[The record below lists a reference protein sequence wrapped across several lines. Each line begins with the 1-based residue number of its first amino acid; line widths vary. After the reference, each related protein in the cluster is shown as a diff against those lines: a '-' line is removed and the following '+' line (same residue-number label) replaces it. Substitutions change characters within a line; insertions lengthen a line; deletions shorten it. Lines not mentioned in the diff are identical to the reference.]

1 MNELYKEIAGLSEE
15 KRELLRRMLE
25 RDGIDIRRSVI
36 VPVPRTTNRFP
47 LSFSQ
52 QRLWFLEQLEPGS
65 PLYTI
70 PVALRLTGELNGDV
84 LHRALR
90 ALVARH
96 EVLRTTFAEEGDQ
109 PVQIIHPAMEVPLEM
124 INLQALPQ
132 ESRLAEAE
140 RQVAEFSLRPFDLA
154 RGPLMRP
161 CLWRLG
167 EREHYLL
174 LALHHIVTDGW
185 STGVLLHEMKTCYA
199 SFLRGEEP
207 ELPPLPIQ
215 YADYAVW
222 QRGFMAGALQ
232 ESEAAYWTGQ
242 LAGSAGLLEL
252 VTDFP
257 RPGLQT
263 YHGSLRTFEWSQ
275 EVSEGIAAIAR
286 KENATVFMVLLAIFD
301 TLLCRLTGQSDII
314 VGTPIA
320 NRTRTETEALLG
332 FFVNTLVLRA
342 DLSGNPT
349 FRELLRGVRERT
361 LGALAH
367 QDLPFE
373 TLVEALKPERNLS
386 VTPLF
391 QVMFVLN
398 NAPLESLELP
408 GLVLEPVE
416 IDTGTAKFDLIL
428 SMIERKGGI
437 RGKLEFNTDLF
448 RPSTVERMVQL
459 LRDCAESV
467 VQNPDERIG
476 SIPFLGDEGKA
487 LLRTYA
493 SRVDGRQD
501 EKTPVHLLIEQ
512 HAVRSPDAA
521 AVIVD
526 GAQLTYAQLQGRANR
541 LARALVSLG
550 IGPESSVGM
559 LLERSPETIVTLL
572 GILKSGGVFVPLDP
586 AYPPERLAFMIEDAR
601 IRAVVT
607 RAGLKERLGG
617 FQGPIVDLDQM
628 AWSGDSES
636 TQYPAVAPENIAYVI
651 YTSGSTGQPKGVL
664 VPHGELAGHCRDAVE
679 LYELTP
685 SDRMLVFA
693 STNFDASLEQI
704 LGPLVAGGS
713 IVLRGDDIWAT
724 TEFFRRVRELE
735 LTIVNPP
742 TAYWHQLMHEPSLG
756 TEAGTLPLLRLC
768 IAGGDQM
775 IPEAV
780 RQWYGSPLAGKRLL
794 NAYGPTETVITA
806 TIHDVPPPDT
816 REGLLGR
823 IPIGRPFPHRTAY
836 ILDERGD
843 PVPSG
848 IPGELYLGGDRLA
861 RGYLNRPDLTAER
874 FVPDHLGGGAGTRLY
889 RTGDRVLHLPDG
901 TIEFLG
907 RVDAQVKIRGFR
919 VEPGEVES
927 VLLEHPDVRE
937 AVVLPRDEG
946 GERMLVAYVVLREG
960 GRVSMR
966 ELREF
971 LQSRIPEFMV
981 PSAFVGL
988 PAMPVNAVGK
998 VDRHALP
1005 APDRS
1010 RPEMKQPYVAPR
1022 SPVEEELADIV
1033 ARVLGL
1039 KRVGVLDNFFELGG
1053 HSMLATQVVSRVRQL
1068 YNLDLPLRSLFERPT
1083 VEGLSIALAK
1093 AYAEQAEGIQLKEIL
1108 SEIEQLPESEVS
1120 QALRGDG
1127 QHPSGPG
1134 PS

>member
-1 MNELYKEIAGLSEE
+1 MNELFKEIAGLSEE

-25 RDGIDIRRSVI
+25 REGIDIRRSVI

-70 PVALRLTGELNGDV
+70 PVALRLTGELESEL

-96 EVLRTTFAEEGDQ
+96 EVLRTTFGEEGDQ
-109 PVQIIHPAMEVPLEM
+109 PVQIIHPGMEVPLETTD
-124 INLQALPQ
+124 LRGLPR
-132 ESRLAEAE
+132 ESRLPEAE
-140 RQVAEFSLRPFDLA
+140 RQAAEFSLRPFDLA
-154 RGPLMRP
+154 HGPLMRAR
-161 CLWRLG
+161 LWRLG
-167 EREHYLL
+167 ELEHYLL

-185 STGVLLHEMKTCYA
+185 STGVLLHEIKSSYA
-199 SFLRGEEP
+199 SYLGGEEP
-207 ELPPLPIQ
+207 ELPRLPIQ

-222 QRGFMAGALQ
+222 QRGFMAGSLL
-232 ESEAAYWTGQ
+232 ESELAYWKEQ
-242 LAGSAGLLEL
+242 LAGCPGLLEL

-257 RPGLQT
+257 RPALQT
-263 YHGSLRTFEWSQ
+263 YEGSLRTFEWPR
-275 EVSEGIAAIAR
+275 ELSEGIAAIAR
-286 KENATVFMVLLAIFD
+286 QENATVFMVLLALFD
-301 TLLCRLTGQSDII
+301 TLLYRLTGQSDIA

-349 FRELLRGVRERT
+349 FRELLRRVREGT

-408 GLVLEPVE
+408 GLVLAPVE
-416 IDTGTAKFDLIL
+416 MDTGTTKFDLIL
-428 SMIERKGGI
+428 SMIERKEGI

-448 RPSTVERMVQL
+448 RPSTVDRIVQL
-459 LRDCAESV
+459 LRDCAESMV
-467 VQNPDERIG
+467 RDPDERV
-476 SIPFLGDEGKA
+476 SNLPFLSEEGKA
-487 LLRTYA
+487 LLSAYA
-493 SRVDGRQD
+493 GRDDGVRD
-501 EKTPVHLLIEQ
+501 EKTPVHLVIEQ
-512 HAVRSPDAA
+512 HAVRSPDAV

-526 GAQLTYAQLQGRANR
+526 GTRLTYAELQ
-541 LARALVSLG
+541 ARADMLAGALLSLG
-550 IGPESSVGM
+550 IGPEASVGM
-559 LLERSPETIVTLL
+559 LLERSPGMIVTLL
-572 GILKSGGVFVPLDP
+572 AILRSGGVYVPLDP
-586 AYPPERLAFMIEDAR
+586 AYPPERLAFIMEDAR

-607 RAGLKERLGG
+607 RGALKERVGG
-617 FQGPIVDLDQM
+617 FQGPIVDLDEM
-628 AWSGDSES
+628 AWSGDSGS
-636 TQYPAVAPENIAYVI
+636 VPYPAVAPENLAYVI

-664 VPHGELAGHCRDAVE
+664 VPHGELAGHCRDAVAQ
-679 LYELTP
+679 YALTP

-713 IVLRGDDIWAT
+713 IVLRGDDIWGT
-724 TEFFRRVRELE
+724 TEFFRRVRDLD
-735 LTIVNPP
+735 LTIINPP
-742 TAYWHQLMHEPSLG
+742 TAYWHQLMREPSVG
-756 TEAGTLPLLRLC
+756 NDGSSLPRLRLC

-806 TIHDVPPPDT
+806 AIHEVPPPDT
-816 REGLLGR
+816 REGRLGR

-836 ILDERGD
+836 VLDERGN
-843 PVPSG
+843 PVPPG
-848 IPGELYLGGDRLA
+848 IPGELYLGGSRLA

-874 FVPDHLGGGAGTRLY
+874 FVPDHLGTDAGARLY
-889 RTGDRVLHLPDG
+889 RTGDRVRHLPNG

-937 AVVLPRDEG
+937 AVVLPREEG
-946 GERMLVAYVVLREG
+946 GERRLVAYVVLREG
-960 GRVSMR
+960 AGIPLR

-971 LQSRIPEFMV
+971 LQARIPEFMV
-981 PSAFVGL
+981 PFAFVGL

-1010 RPEMKQPYVAPR
+1010 RPEMKQPYLAPR

-1033 ARVLGL
+1033 AKVLGL

-1093 AYAEQAEGIQLKEIL
+1093 AYAEQTEGSELKEIL
-1108 SEIEQLPESEVS
+1108 SEIEQLPESEAAH
-1120 QALRGDG
+1120 ALRGNG
-1127 QHPSGPG
+1127 QHTSGAG